1 MTASDSS
8 RLWNK
13 FAQESSLTEVQLEK
27 FRRYYELLIEWN
39 SDICNLTTI
48 TEASSVIRDHFQ
60 DSLSIT
66 ECVDF
71 SSLHSIADIGTG
83 AGFPGIPLKILFPHL
98 TVYLIEVTQK
108 KREFLAHVIEQ
119 LDLSDMVLVDL
130 DWRSFLRTTNYAID
144 LFVSRAALA
153 PLELMRMYRST
164 CPYNKQKLVYWAS
177 RDWQASVKEL
187 SFIKKEWQYLIGS
200 KKRRLIFF

>member
-13 FAQESSLTEVQLEK
+13 FAQESSLTEAQLEK
-27 FRRYYELLIEWN
+27 FKRYYELLIEWN
-39 SDICNLTTI
+39 SAICNLTTI